1 MFEYVFLIYGKI
13 YFEKWALSGVEI
25 VQFKS
30 DELNTKNLYQKFI
43 ESLLNTHGLSG
54 EYNVNDFNITKDME
68 INGVRQISGPTF
80 NDSPSH
86 FNG

>member
-25 VQFKS
+25 VSFKC
-30 DELNTKNLYQKFI
+30 DELNTKKLYQKFI
-43 ESLLNTHGLSG
+43 DSLLNTHGLSE

-68 INGVRQISGPTF
+68 INGVRQILGPTF
-80 NDSPSH
+80 NDNPSH
-86 FNG
+86 FNS